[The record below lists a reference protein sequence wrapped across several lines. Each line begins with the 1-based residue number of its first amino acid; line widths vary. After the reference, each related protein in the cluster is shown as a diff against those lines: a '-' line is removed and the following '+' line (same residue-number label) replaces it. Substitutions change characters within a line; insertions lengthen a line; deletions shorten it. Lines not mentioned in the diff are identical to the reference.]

1 MLCDVKIFLTYL
13 DGVRKTLKW
22 KFRCSP
28 HKWAYI
34 YVPRAYMLR
43 PTEKYFRTS
52 IYVYHQS
59 VYTAE
64 CILHIHISWGWY
76 KYWNKEYSIIKAR
89 IQPIKKAKIYVKL
102 GLKDFIFMT
111 TTYTQ
116 HTPWLIDPPL
126 VHVVR
131 EFNNDIIDK
140 KNRAVLMLY
149 CWFQPQKR
157 EKFTFIHIKHHYL
170 SHTFIMWWSSSKLE
184 SKFDRAISGGNGGI
198 WSLNSNPLHVRII
211 NRRDASLKLINF
223 ASKISIFI
231 RYFIRVQTKSSDEQ
245 HHRHLRLLSGWW
257 WIWYLLPPSVR
268 RPV

>member
-22 KFRCSP
+22 KFRCSS

-116 HTPWLIDPPL
+116 QTPWLIDPPL

-131 EFNNDIIDK
+131 EFSNDIIDK
-140 KNRAVLMLY
+140 KPSCAYAVLLISTAKKGKIY
-149 CWFQPQKR
+149 IYSHKTPLPFAYV
-157 EKFTFIHIKHHYL
+157 HYVV
-170 SHTFIMWWSSSKLE
+170 I
-184 SKFDRAISGGNGGI
+184 
-198 WSLNSNPLHVRII
+198 
-211 NRRDASLKLINF
+211 
-223 ASKISIFI
+223 
-231 RYFIRVQTKSSDEQ
+231 
-245 HHRHLRLLSGWW
+245 
-257 WIWYLLPPSVR
+257 
-268 RPV
+268 